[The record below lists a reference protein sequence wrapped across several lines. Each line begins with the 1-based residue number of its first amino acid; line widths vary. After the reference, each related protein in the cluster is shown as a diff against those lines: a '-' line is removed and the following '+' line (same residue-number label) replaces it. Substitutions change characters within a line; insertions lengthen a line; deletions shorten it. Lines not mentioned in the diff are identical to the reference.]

1 MWSFHTYSLFFLCL
15 CLCRFLPSIVK
26 KYRFSPPKASIRYRL
41 VEKTE
46 IVRIESTC
54 FSVFFILKL
63 QKFILRLS
71 KK

>member
-1 MWSFHTYSLFFLCL
+1 MEFPRAHTVYFSNVYV
-15 CLCRFLPSIVK
+15 CRFLPSIVK

-46 IVRIESTC
+46 IIRIESTC